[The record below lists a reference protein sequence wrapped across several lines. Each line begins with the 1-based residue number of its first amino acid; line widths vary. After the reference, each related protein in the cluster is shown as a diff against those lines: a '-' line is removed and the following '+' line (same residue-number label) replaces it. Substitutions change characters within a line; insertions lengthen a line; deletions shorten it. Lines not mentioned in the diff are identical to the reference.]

1 MPRTLSRRLF
11 LRHTGSSALAMA
23 LLAACAPDSVPTPVA
38 VTPPPTRPADGE
50 IPATDPHSLDALADS
65 TPAPIPAPAVTL
77 AEKVGQMIMVGFRGL
92 SVDENSPIVRHIQE
106 SHIGSVVLFDYDA
119 PTRTYDRN
127 IQSPAQVAA
136 LTAALQAFS
145 PTPLLIATDQEGGKV
160 ARLSPK
166 WGFPATL
173 SAQELG
179 EMEDLEYVAF
189 LLDEMAATVDASGI
203 NLNLAP
209 VVDLNTNPDNPVIGA
224 IGRSFGADAQVV
236 IDHALTFIGA
246 HRRQGVLTTL
256 KHFPGHG
263 SSTAD
268 SHKGFVDVTDSWSR
282 RELTPY
288 GTLIQQGAVDTIM
301 TAHVFNEE
309 LDRTYPATLSKAT
322 ITDLLRDELGFK
334 GVVISDDMQMG
345 AIADLYPY
353 ADAVALAINAG
364 VDMLAIANNSVY
376 DEAIAPRTADLILGM
391 VADGRIPVS
400 RIDESYARIMA
411 LKVKLR

>member
-1 MPRTLSRRLF
+1 MPRTLSRRRF
-11 LRHTGSSALAMA
+11 LRHTGSSALALA
-23 LLAACAPDSVPTPVA
+23 LLAACAPAPAADPVPITPI
-38 VTPPPTRPADGE
+38 PTSPADGA
-50 IPATDPHSLDALADS
+50 IPATDPHSAGSLADS
-65 TPAPIPAPAVTL
+65 TPTPVPAATL
-77 AEKVGQMIMVGFRGL
+77 AEKVGQMIMVGFRGTT
-92 SVDENSPIVRHIQE
+92 VDATSPIVRQIQE
-106 SHIGSVVLFDYDA
+106 NYLGGVVLFDFDV
-119 PTRTYDRN
+119 PTWTDQRN

-136 LTAALQAFS
+136 LTAALQSFA

-179 EMEDLEYVAF
+179 EMDDLEYVAY
-189 LLDEMAATVDASGI
+189 LLDEMAATVAAAGI

-224 IGRSFGADAQVV
+224 IGRSYGADAQVV

-263 SSTAD
+263 SSAAD
-268 SHKGFVDVTDSWSR
+268 SHKGFVDVTDTWSR

-288 GTLIQQGAVDTIM
+288 RTLIEQDAVDTIM
-301 TAHVFNEE
+301 TAHVFNAE
-309 LDRTYPATLSKAT
+309 LDRVYPATLSKAT

-353 ADAVALAINAG
+353 AEAVALSINAG
-364 VDMLAIANNSVY
+364 VDILAIANNSIY
-376 DEAIAPRTADLILGM
+376 DEEIAPRTADLILGM
-391 VADGRIPVS
+391 VADGRIPES
-400 RIDESYARIMA
+400 RIDESYARIMG
-411 LKVKLR
+411 LKAKLA